1 MKIQNISNYV
11 YSNCETYPS
20 LGILKSVFFLFSF
33 LGIFTIIPSIVAKK
47 FVAFGFL
54 ASIIIIYV
62 ISLLIFQRR
71 CKVPYFILCP
81 ASKAVLGTFISLY
94 FLFFTL
100 WILEIQE
107 KAAPAYVL
115 LLVFSYIIILA
126 LLFAI
131 TITCVKK
138 GVYRKTNKKRKKGIN
153 YTIIASCSSLGF
165 FSAKILSDSF
175 NKDIA
180 IIISVLIFFGVVI
193 CGASGTTD
201 FLKCYFILKY
211 PVVSEQQW
219 KKGAENL
226 INHEKKMTAEK
237 KFLLTI
243 FLILL
248 FLIIIGCFG
257 HFIAKH

>member
-62 ISLLIFQRR
+62 ISL
-71 CKVPYFILCP
+71 FILCP

-180 IIISVLIFFGVVI
+180 IIISVLIFFGV
-193 CGASGTTD
+193 A
-201 FLKCYFILKY
+201 ILKMLLHIKISG
-211 PVVSEQQW
+211 SE
-219 KKGAENL
+219 
-226 INHEKKMTAEK
+226 
-237 KFLLTI
+237 
-243 FLILL
+243 
-248 FLIIIGCFG
+248 
-257 HFIAKH
+257 